1 MVFDRAGIVCAK
13 NTENGKIEQARDDE
27 LSCGAGF
34 SKPAPQDKSLLYRR
48 GKKREYK
55 VNYLH

>member
-34 SKPAPQDKSLLYRR
+34 EKPAPHDKSLLYRR
-48 GKKREYK
+48 GKKT
-55 VNYLH
+55 